1 MLRNSEHFQTVFP
14 LWPTMTLQDAIDRY
28 VRYLHDELNRT
39 SQTIRTY
46 ELELRYL
53 ARRLGAEG
61 LTDLAQLG
69 RPQLLAHLNAPT
81 SGREPAPATRNRKLT
96 VLRGF
101 FGYLVEAGE
110 MTGNPT
116 DGLRWSRPPRNEK
129 PAPTQGDVRRL
140 LSVLGKE
147 PETWL
152 RTRDVAIVV
161 VLFHTGL
168 RLAELI
174 SLDLHQVE
182 LGVGLLLGVRRKGG
196 HQQPIPLNETAVA
209 VLRGWIG
216 ARPQAEAETAAVFV
230 SRFRRRLSA
239 RAVQARLQVL
249 CDRAG
254 IAYAISP
261 HRLRHGFAT
270 ELLRTGANMEEV
282 KRLMGHSDIK
292 TTSRYSH
299 PDAAS
304 LRRAV
309 ERLGGKGR

>member
-1 MLRNSEHFQTVFP
+1 MLRNSKYFQTTFP
-14 LWPTMTLQDAIDRY
+14 LWPTMTLRDAIDLY
-28 VRYLHDELNRT
+28 VRHLREELHRT
-39 SQTIRTY
+39 PQTIRTY

-53 ARRLGAEG
+53 ARRLEAEG
-61 LTDLAQLG
+61 LTDLAQLS
-69 RPQLLAHLNAPT
+69 RPLLLEHLNAPRN
-81 SGREPAPATRNRKLT
+81 GREPAPATRNRKLT

-101 FGYLVEAGE
+101 FGYLVAAGE
-110 MTGNPT
+110 MAADPT
-116 DGLRWSRPPRNEK
+116 AGLRWSRPQRNER
-129 PAPTQGDVRRL
+129 PTPTQGDVRRL
-140 LSVLGKE
+140 LAVLGRE
-147 PETWL
+147 PESWL

-168 RLAELI
+168 RLAELV

-182 LGVGLLLGVRRKGG
+182 LNAGLLLGVRRKGG

-209 VLRGWIG
+209 VLRGWREV
-216 ARPQAEAETAAVFV
+216 RPEVAGLDALFI

-270 ELLRTGANMEEV
+270 ELLRTGANLEEV